1 MTDSRQKGAA
11 FENFFVLPIASPET
25 YEWLRKKH
33 YLKRLPALQ
42 FCFGLYEK
50 NELVGVVTFGSPP
63 SKNLCEGVCGKEY
76 KNNVLELSRL
86 CLLNNKKNEASFFIS
101 KALKFLPQ
109 PSIIVSYADISQGH
123 HGFVYQACN
132 FFYCGL
138 SEKRKDYNSNGKHG
152 RTSYEKGVLG
162 RDRPRKHR
170 YVFICGNR
178 KHKKDLKKCIKYNIL
193 PYPKGKNTEYNS
205 GGNLATQMVLF

>member
-123 HGFVYQACN
+123 HNQFASHTI
-132 FFYCGL
+132 GL
-138 SEKRKDYNSNGKHG
+138 EWSQLLHRLKH
-152 RTSYEKGVLG
+152 
-162 RDRPRKHR
+162 H
-170 YVFICGNR
+170 
-178 KHKKDLKKCIKYNIL
+178 
-193 PYPKGKNTEYNS
+193 
-205 GGNLATQMVLF
+205 